1 MGLNITLITS
11 SLFIMSEVKV
21 ETGEMIST
29 NRSIRIIII
38 MMIKVLEIMRGV
50 LSYIPVDGPKINCIL
65 NYKVGKNILNLY
77 S

>member
-1 MGLNITLITS
+1 
-11 SLFIMSEVKV
+11 MSEVKV

-50 LSYIPVDGPKINCIL
+50 LSYILVDGP
-65 NYKVGKNILNLY
+65 
-77 S
+77 